1 MTSLSITPV
10 FTLFRLEDENA
21 KTTEKVLVSE
31 QSIYAFVFARVFAPP
46 RANLFGSGSSGLGLF
61 DRSPRELAEGCSVY
75 NNQNQN

>member
-31 QSIYAFVFARVFAPP
+31 QSIYAT
-46 RANLFGSGSSGLGLF
+46 
-61 DRSPRELAEGCSVY
+61 SV
-75 NNQNQN
+75 